1 MPRYRHGGLYGTI
14 CAGVIR
20 IGMNPRCYT
29 ERNDNKMLNQ
39 INIAGRLCADP
50 ELRRTGNN
58 IAVATFRIAC
68 EQDYKPEGGEQE
80 TDFISCVAWRSTAEF
95 VSRYFSKGKMAIV
108 SGRLQIRPYMDKDG
122 NKRTA
127 AEVVA
132 DRIYFGES
140 RSRDEN
146 TRSTAPVQSFEDLSS
161 DDSDLPF

>member
-20 IGMNPRCYT
+20 IGMKPHCYT
-29 ERNDNKMLNQ
+29 ERNDTMLNQ

-68 EQDYKPEGGEQE
+68 EQDYKPEGGERE
-80 TDFISCVAWRSTAEF
+80 TDFISCVAWRNTAEF

-108 SGRLQIRPYMDKDG
+108 SGRLQIRPYTDKDG

-132 DRIYFGES
+132 ENLYFGDS
-140 RSRDEN
+140 KR
-146 TRSTAPVQSFEDLSS
+146 EDRPQQYEEITE
-161 DDSDLPF
+161 DDPDLPF

>member
-1 MPRYRHGGLYGTI
+1 
-14 CAGVIR
+14 
-20 IGMNPRCYT
+20 
-29 ERNDNKMLNQ
+29 MLNQ

-58 IAVATFRIAC
+58 IPVASFRIAC
-68 EQDYKPEGGEQE
+68 EQDYKPEGGERE

-108 SGRLQIRPYMDKDG
+108 SGRLQIRPYTDKEG

-140 RSRDEN
+140 RRDED